1 MSEQGN
7 KDLIRFLIFETSIYG
22 AITTSLKSVV
32 IHGRPMAS
40 SWGNDRA
47 VLWDIGANRKW
58 HFQNL

>member
-32 IHGRPMAS
+32 
-40 SWGNDRA
+40 NRA